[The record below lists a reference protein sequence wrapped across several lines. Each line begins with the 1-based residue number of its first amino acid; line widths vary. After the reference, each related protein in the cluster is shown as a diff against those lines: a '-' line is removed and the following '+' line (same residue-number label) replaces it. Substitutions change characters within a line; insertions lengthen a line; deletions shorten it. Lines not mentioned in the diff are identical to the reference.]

1 MLIPNFVAGARDSG
15 YMEAFMDWH
24 LIYRTH
30 ADMQELADALPTNA
44 VASREIFDDPA
55 TTITFLLIN
64 KK

>member
-1 MLIPNFVAGARDSG
+1 MA
-15 YMEAFMDWH
+15 AFMDWH

-30 ADMQELADALPTNA
+30 ADMQELAAALPTNA